1 MISFYIFY
9 ISYFEQQLLLD
20 LPTDLGLFNLH
31 TRNYN
36 TKFKKLLS
44 IMIAKQLPVF
54 LDRLV
59 NYKSYLFISS
69 LLGKFQGFILLINI
83 YLHLKLT
90 HQVTHILSLLCSQ
103 R

>member
-44 IMIAKQLPVF
+44 IMIAKQLHVLDHF
-54 LDRLV
+54 L
-59 NYKSYLFISS
+59 
-69 LLGKFQGFILLINI
+69 ILKHSQFPPIEQNQK
-83 YLHLKLT
+83 LHAK
-90 HQVTHILSLLCSQ
+90 
-103 R
+103 